1 MIASASLAP
10 SRCCRPVSAKSLS
23 FESSRA
29 VPTRRSLRSLRF
41 PLVPSCPRS
50 PVPDASCIPRW
61 LTPLVRR
68 LSVKCDFA
76 DSLLQG
82 YFDGELTAAG
92 AAEFERHLQHCVHC
106 TVELVDLDLLSGR
119 LQLAQLY
126 EAAAAA
132 LLVLAIAGWRM
143 SPVLGTDDYQV
154 ELAEEIVDA
163 HVHSLQ
169 PGQLTGISSNDEQT
183 VNGWFKGKLTF
194 ALPVRDFANDGFAL
208 QGGRLDVV
216 EGRTVAVLVYARH
229 EHLINVFIW
238 PTSEPEESARVGE
251 RLGYQ
256 WVAWQKG
263 KMEFCAVSDTASA
276 ELKQLHRL
284 IAG

>member
-1 MIASASLAP
+1 M
-10 SRCCRPVSAKSLS
+10 
-23 FESSRA
+23 
-29 VPTRRSLRSLRF
+29 
-41 PLVPSCPRS
+41 
-50 PVPDASCIPRW
+50 
-61 LTPLVRR
+61 
-68 LSVKCDFA
+68 KCDFA

-126 EAAAAA
+126 EAAPAWLRKKIRADLRPVAPTTAKPQPLLWHWLAAAAA

-194 ALPVRDFANDGFAL
+194 ALPARDFANDGFAL

-263 KMEFCAVSDTASA
+263 KMEFCAVSDAASA
-276 ELKQLHRL
+276 ELEQLHRL